1 MALEEIDME
10 MTAVVLNAGLGDIS
24 FGLQMAGFS
33 IIAAYETDLKAAAV
47 HEANIEAPVFRH
59 PPKKSGLEMISSA
72 DLLAARL
79 TDIPLSNS
87 PGKQALHDEARDN
100 TEDSLL
106 QLLDFCQPK
115 ALLAVLSPAA
125 AKSKALDR
133 LLYSISQKDFL
144 CSWAVIDTARTVGMP
159 VAERKVFLMGIRAEL
174 RRSVGFPEQV
184 FTNTFPLGKFL
195 QPEKEII
202 PWYFTSVKTDRIP
215 IMRSSDHRVYCWN
228 LDHYEG
234 TSRIRWNSWRIPLV
248 EAGEA
253 LRKMTH
259 REIAGLKGFPN
270 SYTFPEPQ
278 NKSWLYQ
285 KLMSAVNVSVLEKLA
300 KELLQGLTGG
310 PQESA
315 VYFESL
321 LVQYLYGLIHKSG
334 ITDFKSMP
342 DTGFDYAFRFSN
354 HILCIEAKY
363 YSSRQVSPSR
373 IRNICSQ
380 LPPAPE
386 DGNRVLALTS
396 QVSASVKRDCW
407 EKFRIAIWDVGNLLW
422 LFNEFEDIKN
432 NFIALLDYS
441 IRDIEPAPPEWDM
454 LYAPPEAVPEEMP
467 AVSEPV
473 PESSGETGPE
483 PAEQSEPLDWRK
495 RLDGIAPGQDQCRKY
510 ESFCYDILKHTLGQY
525 LTLWAMQPQTNDG
538 LHRFDLCCKIKI
550 DEDHDFFNTIARYFN
565 TKYIVFEFKNYTA
578 PLSQK
583 EIYTTEKY
591 LYGTA
596 LRKVAILVSRSGYDG
611 HALQAAKGSLRENG
625 KLILCLTSD
634 NLLEMADIKAQ
645 GIDEPANV
653 LSTMLDELLIHL
665 EK

>member
-1 MALEEIDME
+1 MG
-10 MTAVVLNAGLGDIS
+10 MTAAVLNAGLGDIS

-47 HEANIEAPVFRH
+47 HEANIEAPVFH
-59 PPKKSGLEMISSA
+59 HLPQKSDLEMISSA
-72 DLLAARL
+72 DLLAVRL
-79 TDIPLSNS
+79 THFPLFTSN
-87 PGKQALHDEARDN
+87 GKRFLHDESRVI

-106 QLLDFCQPK
+106 QLLEFCQPK
-115 ALLAVLSPAA
+115 ALLVVLSAAA
-125 AKSKALDR
+125 AKSKVLDN
-133 LLYSISQKDFL
+133 LLYSISQKNFR
-144 CSWAVIDTARTVGMP
+144 CGWAAIDTARTVGIP
-159 VAERKVFLMGIRAEL
+159 VAERKVFLMGIRGDLHWNVE
-174 RRSVGFPEQV
+174 FPEQL
-184 FTNTFPLGKFL
+184 FTNTFLLEEFL
-195 QPEKEII
+195 QPEREIL
-202 PWYFTSVKTDRIP
+202 PWYFASVKTDRIP

-234 TSRIRWNSWRIPLV
+234 ASRIRWNSRRIPLV
-248 EAGEA
+248 ETTEA

-285 KLMSAVNVSVLEKLA
+285 KLTSAVNVLVLEKLA
-300 KELLQGLTGG
+300 KELRQGLTGG

-315 VYFESL
+315 AYFESL
-321 LVQYLYGLIHKSG
+321 LGKCLSGLIHKSG
-334 ITDFKSMP
+334 ITNLESMRDP
-342 DTGFDYAFRFSN
+342 GFDYVFRFSN
-354 HILCIEAKY
+354 HILCIETKY
-363 YSSRQVSPSR
+363 YSSRQISPSK
-373 IRNICSQ
+373 IRKICSQ

-386 DGNRVLALTS
+386 AGDRVLALTS

-407 EKFRIAIWDVGNLLW
+407 ENFHIALWDIGNLLW

-441 IRDIEPAPPEWDM
+441 IRDIEPAPPEWNM
-454 LYAPPEAVPEEMP
+454 LYAPPEAVPGETP

-473 PESSGETGPE
+473 PETSEEAVPE
-483 PAEQSEPLDWRK
+483 PAEQSETPDWRK
-495 RLDGIAPGQDQCRKY
+495 RLDSIAPGRDHCREY

-525 LTLWAMQPQTNDG
+525 LTLWATQPQTNDG

-565 TKYIVFEFKNYTA
+565 TKYIVFEFKNYTT
-578 PLSQK
+578 PLTQK

-596 LRKVAILVSRSGYDG
+596 LRKVAILVSRSGYDV

-625 KLILCLTSD
+625 KLILCLTSE
-634 NLLEMADIKAQ
+634 NLLEMASIMTQ

-653 LSTMLDELLIHL
+653 LSKILDDLLIHL